1 MSCIECILVQARSL
15 PFLYVLP
22 IAVTR
27 SSSGGVTQ
35 SQGEGA
41 ILEVFFPNDN
51 ALYSIAFW
59 THTKTAEPIDMPFWM
74 KTRVG
79 SRNDGGADSPSGRG
93 NLRGLSGHS
102 KALTIFAAAV
112 AVTEIIQSPITS
124 RSSRQKGSVSNQYD
138 KQVQIVF

>member
-1 MSCIECILVQARSL
+1 MYSRTSEIVTIFVRVAHRRDS
-15 PFLYVLP
+15 VLFRRGDAIP
-22 IAVTR
+22 K
-27 SSSGGVTQ
+27 
-35 SQGEGA
+35 EGA

-51 ALYSIAFW
+51 ALYSIAIW

-102 KALTIFAAAV
+102 KALAIFAAAV